1 MRHSPERSDLLA
13 RRLMR
18 AAEEDLRSWL
28 VVARLDHELLGA
40 LYLRLLEVIER
51 SQVPDDDTVEEL
63 ALAIYLTAS
72 AWQTKSDAPVD
83 LLVSLRSGISKTLS
97 LPRSEIKGGSA

>member
-1 MRHSPERSDLLA
+1 MSRSPNGLDLLA

-28 VVARLDHELLGA
+28 GVAQLDHELLGA
-40 LYLRLLEVIER
+40 LYLRLREVLER
-51 SQVPDDDTVEEL
+51 SAKPDDDDTVQEL

-72 AWQTKSDAPVD
+72 AWQSKSDAPVD
-83 LLVSLRSGISKTLS
+83 LLVSLRREISKTLS
-97 LPRSEIKGGSA
+97 QDAPSVTQ

>member
-1 MRHSPERSDLLA
+1 MRHSHEDPDLLV

-28 VVARLDHELLGA
+28 VVRQLDHELLGV
-40 LYLRLLEVIER
+40 LYLRLLEVLER
-51 SQVPDDDTVEEL
+51 SELPNDETVEEL

-83 LLVSLRSGISKTLS
+83 LLVSLRSGISRTLS
-97 LPRSEIKGGSA
+97 LPRSAVKGG